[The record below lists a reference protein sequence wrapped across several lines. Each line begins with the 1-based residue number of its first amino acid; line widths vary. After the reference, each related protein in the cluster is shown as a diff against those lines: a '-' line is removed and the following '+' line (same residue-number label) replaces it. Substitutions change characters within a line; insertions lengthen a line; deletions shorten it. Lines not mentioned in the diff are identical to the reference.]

1 MCRHFCVSNYTPKL
15 NSSQSILMMLIF
27 PSIFMAFK
35 VTTTVLKCVKY
46 TLTIYEKE
54 ACVKWLILFH
64 SY

>member
-1 MCRHFCVSNYTPKL
+1 
-15 NSSQSILMMLIF
+15 MMLIF